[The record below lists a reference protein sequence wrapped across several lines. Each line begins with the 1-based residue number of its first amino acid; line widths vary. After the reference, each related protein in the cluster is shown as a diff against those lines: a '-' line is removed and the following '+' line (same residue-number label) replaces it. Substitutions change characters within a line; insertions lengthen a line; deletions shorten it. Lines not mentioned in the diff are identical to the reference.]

1 MEAFQVRLELERM
14 KVDRMAFAG
23 QVPVNVLGAHPG
35 DFIVPEADGDSI
47 IGIAVPASV
56 LTFEQ
61 YRRAVGIVQNVLP
74 DGRANIRVKVA

>member
-1 MEAFQVRLELERM
+1 
-14 KVDRMAFAG
+14 MAA
-23 QVPVNVLGAHPG
+23 QPG
-35 DFIVPEADGDSI
+35 DFIVPEAEDDSI
-47 IGIAVPASV
+47 IGIAVPDAA

>member
-1 MEAFQVRLELERM
+1 
-14 KVDRMAFAG
+14 
-23 QVPVNVLGAHPG
+23 VNVLAAQPG
-35 DFIVPEADGDSI
+35 DFIVPEAEDDSI
-47 IGIAVPASV
+47 IGIAVPDAA